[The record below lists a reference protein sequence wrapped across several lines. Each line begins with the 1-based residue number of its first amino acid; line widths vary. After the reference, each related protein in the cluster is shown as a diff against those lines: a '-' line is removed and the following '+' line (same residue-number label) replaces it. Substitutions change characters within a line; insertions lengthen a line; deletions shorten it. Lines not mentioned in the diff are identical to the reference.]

1 MGIAYFPAIYE
12 DELVYSVLSRLY
24 VHLGLMTYRE
34 AAKLYYQ
41 VKNTSPSI
49 EFLNNMTVEIREHF
63 LKQCTMEELVEKHT
77 MFPMYMRFYE
87 KERRKT
93 TFEALVKM
101 DSNKNIFPLIS
112 NKKTARYLRYCPLC
126 AKEDREKYGET
137 YWHRSHQLY
146 GNSVCSIHHCYLEES
161 TVEISGKITPAFI
174 SADSEVAGNGSIRM
188 CDDEEVVKLSN
199 YMTDIFNAPVDF
211 EKEMHIGK
219 YLGNN
224 LDEKYMSES
233 GVQRKLRAFV
243 QDYLQYYCGMD
254 SGYLMDTIQI
264 QKLFN
269 GKRFLMH
276 EICQLALF
284 ERLSVGQILNPII
297 VEEIESLYLRV
308 AQNIGVDCE
317 LVKLIGDEISKE
329 QGKCK
334 LSFETKRKNL
344 DKWDKIDQELLPQVK
359 MLIGQL
365 QDIGENRPKKI
376 SVAGICKALNLPDK
390 RIDKLPRC
398 KEEIKNHKESQEH
411 YWARE
416 LVWAVESIE
425 KSDVRLNWKQ
435 IRNLINLRKV
445 NVELALDDLKDM
457 DERVYDIVVSIL

>member
-1 MGIAYFPAIYE
+1 MGIAYFPTIYE
-12 DELVYSVLSRLY
+12 DELVYSVLSRLF
-24 VHLGLMTYRE
+24 VHSGFVTYRD
-34 AAKLYYQ
+34 AAKICYQ
-41 VKNTSPSI
+41 VSNTSPSI

-63 LKQCTMEELVEKHT
+63 LKQCTMEELVEKYT

-112 NKKTARYLRYCPLC
+112 NKETARYLRYCPLC

-161 TVEISGKITPAFI
+161 SVEISGKITPAFI
-174 SADSEVAGNGSIRM
+174 CADSEAADNGSIRM
-188 CDDEEVVKLSN
+188 CDDEVVVKLAN
-199 YMTDIFNAPVDF
+199 YMIDIFNAPVEL

-224 LDEKYMSES
+224 LDKKYMSES
-233 GVQRKLRAFV
+233 GVQRKLGVFV
-243 QDYLQYYCGMD
+243 RDYLQYYCGID
-254 SGYLMDTIQI
+254 SGYLMDTIQV

-284 ERLSVGQILNPII
+284 EGLSVEQILNPRID
-297 VEEIESLYLRV
+297 EEIEILYLKV
-308 AQNIGVDCE
+308 AKNVGVE
-317 LVKLIGDEISKE
+317 YGLVKMIGDELSKE
-329 QGKCK
+329 QGKRK
-334 LSFETKRKNL
+334 ISFETKRKNL
-344 DKWDKIDQELLPQVK
+344 DKWEKMDMELLPQVK
-359 MLIGQL
+359 ILIKQL
-365 QDIGENRPKKI
+365 QDTGENRPKKI
-376 SVAGICKALNLPDK
+376 SVAGICKILNLPDK
-390 RIDKLPRC
+390 RIDKLPMC
-398 KEEIKNHKESQEH
+398 KEEIKNHMESQEH

-416 LVWAVESIE
+416 IVWAVESIE
-425 KSDVRLNWKQ
+425 RSDVRLNWKQ

-457 DERVYDIVVSIL
+457 NERVHDIVVSIL